1 MNIFRR
7 KTASP
12 AQSPSIYEGDQ
23 GDRSLSTRVSKSGH
37 VLMDR
42 ATQIY
47 RNNPKTV
54 GGAALLGAVALLG
67 LVKNRGIRRA

>member
-1 MNIFRR
+1 MNLFRR
-7 KTASP
+7 NTASA
-12 AQSPSIYEGDQ
+12 AQSPSIYEA
-23 GDRSLSTRVSKSGH
+23 DRSTGSLSSRSGAM
-37 VLMDR
+37 VDR

-67 LVKNRGIRRA
+67 LVKNRGLRRS